1 MLMGFR
7 ATFFSLCFLVSV
19 CFFIC
24 KWHGR
29 SFLPGRNRETTSHQ
43 HKSHHVMTIKICHF
57 MCVFAFVFYHSLL
70 VDLSYIILF
79 FPPKLFLFVCV
90 CQIKQT
96 ARQPRQPTGYGHY
109 FTSSITWSLFHHAYS
124 SSSAGLTSKALL
136 D

>member
-1 MLMGFR
+1 MCLR
-7 ATFFSLCFLVSV
+7 VFFSLCFLVSV

-29 SFLPGRNRETTSHQ
+29 SFLPGRNRETTFHQ
-43 HKSHHVMTIKICHF
+43 HKSHHVMTVKICHF

-96 ARQPRQPTGYGHY
+96 TRQPRSPDR
-109 FTSSITWSLFHHAYS
+109 IWPLFHLKHNMEPLPS
-124 SSSAGLTSKALL
+124 CLL
-136 D
+136 IIKCRSNI